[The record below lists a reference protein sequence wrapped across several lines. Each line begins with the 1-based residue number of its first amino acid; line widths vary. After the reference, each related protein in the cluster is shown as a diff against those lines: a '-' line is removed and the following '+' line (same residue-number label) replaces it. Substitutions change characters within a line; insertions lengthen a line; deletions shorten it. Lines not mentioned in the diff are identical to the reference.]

1 MIAAFDKIAELINRL
16 IYHLITLQG
25 HSSFTPCVSGDDGV
39 VAVVCL
45 AVHDELRDRIHII
58 TSQCHITKL
67 QVYFTMKLSFDCQ
80 CIRR

>member
-1 MIAAFDKIAELINRL
+1 MIAVVDKIAELINRL

-45 AVHDELRDRIHII
+45 AVHNELTR
-58 TSQCHITKL
+58 QG
-67 QVYFTMKLSFDCQ
+67 
-80 CIRR
+80 